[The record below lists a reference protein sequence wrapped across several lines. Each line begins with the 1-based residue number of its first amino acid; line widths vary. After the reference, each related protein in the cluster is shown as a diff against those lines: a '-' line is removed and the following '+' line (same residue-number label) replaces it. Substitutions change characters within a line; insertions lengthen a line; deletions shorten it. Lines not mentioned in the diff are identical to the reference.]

1 MTQTIVLA
9 GASGFIGHHLAR
21 RFEEDGARVRT
32 IGRGTEADARWDGD
46 LGGVLDGANA
56 LINLAG
62 RSVSCRYTKRTA
74 DDILRSRTETTHA
87 LGQAL
92 AQCSEPPLWIN
103 ASTGTIYRDARDRP
117 QNEDTRDLGSGFS
130 VAVARAWEHEL
141 WNAPVGVRK
150 VALRMSIV
158 LGAGGAMNPNINL
171 ARMGFGGRQGDGD
184 QMLSWIH
191 IDDVH
196 RAAQHIIDHSDL
208 DGPINLAS
216 PQAVTNDAFMRAV
229 RRHLGGPIGSRMGAR
244 LPAWSLEVG
253 ARIIRTEAELV
264 LKSRWV
270 EPRRLTQS
278 GFTFTHPGLD
288 TALAEIAGRTGR
300 GFVPV
305 QVG

>member
-1 MTQTIVLA
+1 M
-9 GASGFIGHHLAR
+9 
-21 RFEEDGARVRT
+21 
-32 IGRGTEADARWDGD
+32 
-46 LGGVLDGANA
+46 LDGANA

-117 QNEDTRDLGSGFS
+117 QNEDTGELGSGFS